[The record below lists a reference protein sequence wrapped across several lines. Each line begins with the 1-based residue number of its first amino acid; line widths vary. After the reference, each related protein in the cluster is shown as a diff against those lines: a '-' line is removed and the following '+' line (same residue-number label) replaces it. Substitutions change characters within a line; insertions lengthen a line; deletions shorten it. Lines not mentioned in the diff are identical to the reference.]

1 MFNFK
6 QIISS
11 IADVGQKLFN
21 TREVKKNDINSILD
35 LCDDLI
41 SHKGAA
47 FGITVARD
55 ITELYQSLSPEN
67 KLLFFKKI
75 NDKYKPSFTKVNEA
89 IENYTKSQNE
99 KTLSDLFKVSEGKRR
114 ELFRRMNMAPN
125 GTAIIVALR
134 EDLIRILKDNKEL
147 SELDNDLRHLFRAWF
162 NPGFLKLAKITWDT
176 KAAVLEK
183 IIKYER
189 VHQIKDMNEL
199 KRRLGE
205 DRRFFSYFHPALED
219 EPIIFVQVA
228 LTKGLGKSIQELMK
242 PTDNDEKS
250 YDIATFYSISNC
262 HEGLSRVTLGNFL
275 IKRVVYEIQEE
286 LPHIKKFGTLSPI
299 PGFVEWFSYLDENKV
314 KNILGILKDRNISF
328 LKSND
333 LKIGDKRIV
342 ENKEAIIKL
351 VSHYIVN
358 EKNHKGLPINDVSRF
373 HLGNGAI
380 VDDILINANISEAGF
395 QRSFG
400 IMINYLY
407 ELKNIERN
415 HENYMN
421 NSQVIISDK
430 VKKYLKKIT

>member
-1 MFNFK
+1 MFNLK

-11 IADVGQKLFN
+11 IADAGQKLFS
-21 TREVKKNDINSILD
+21 KKNIKENDLDSILS

-55 ITELYQSLSPEN
+55 ITKLYLVLSLEN
-67 KLLFFKKI
+67 KLLFFKRINEKYKASFTEVDQAI
-75 NDKYKPSFTKVNEA
+75 NDYKISP
-89 IENYTKSQNE
+89 NE
-99 KTLSDLFKVSEGKRR
+99 KTLANLFKSSEGKRR

-125 GTAIIVALR
+125 GTSIIVGLR
-134 EDLIRILKDNKEL
+134 EDLLNILKTNKDLEG
-147 SELDNDLRHLFRAWF
+147 LDADLKHLFKAWF
-162 NPGFLKLAKITWDT
+162 NPGFLKLEKITWDT

-189 VHQIKDMNEL
+189 VHQMKDMHEL

-242 PTDNDEKS
+242 PTNNEEKS
-250 YDIATFYSISNC
+250 YDTATFYSISNC
-262 HEGLSRVTLGNFL
+262 QEGLSRVTLGNFL

-286 LPHIKKFGTLSPI
+286 LPHIKNFGTLSPI
-299 PGFVEWFSYLDENKV
+299 PGFADWFTYLEEDKI
-314 KNILGILKDRNISF
+314 KNILDNLKDQDVSF
-328 LKSND
+328 LKSKD
-333 LKIGDKRIV
+333 LKLGDSRIIK
-342 ENKEAIIKL
+342 NKEAMIKL

-358 EKNHKGLPINDVSRF
+358 EKNLQGLPVNDVSRF

-380 VDDILINANISEAGF
+380 VDDIIINANVSEQGF
-395 QRSFG
+395 KRSYG
-400 IMINYLY
+400 VMVNYLY
-407 ELKNIERN
+407 ELKNIEKN
-415 HENYMN
+415 HEDYMN
-421 NSQVIISDK
+421 KNKVIVSDK
-430 VKKYLKKIT
+430 IKKYI

>member
-1 MFNFK
+1 MFNLK

-11 IADVGQKLFN
+11 IADAGQKLFSKKDI
-21 TREVKKNDINSILD
+21 KKNDLDSIIS

-55 ITELYQSLSPEN
+55 ITELYQSLSSEN

-75 NDKYKPSFTKVNEA
+75 NDKYKPSFTRVNEA
-89 IENYTKSQNE
+89 IENYTQSQNE
-99 KTLSDLFKVSEGKRR
+99 NTLSDLFKVSEGKRR

-134 EDLIRILKDNKEL
+134 EDLLNILKDNREL
-147 SELDNDLRHLFRAWF
+147 SALDNDLRHLFRAWF

-189 VHQIKDMNEL
+189 VHQMKDMNEL

-228 LTKGLGKSIQELMK
+228 LTKGLSKSIQELMK
-242 PTDNDEKS
+242 PSSDEKKT
-250 YDIATFYSISNC
+250 YDTATFYSISNC
-262 HEGLSRVTLGNFL
+262 QEGLSRVTLGNFL

-286 LPHIKKFGTLSPI
+286 LPHIKNFGTLSPI
-299 PGFVEWFSYLDENKV
+299 PGFSEWFTYLEEPKIKSILANL
-314 KNILGILKDRNISF
+314 KNQDVSF
-328 LKSND
+328 LRSQD
-333 LKIGDKRIV
+333 LKLGDVRII
-342 ENKEAIIKL
+342 ENKEALIKL
-351 VSHYIVN
+351 VAHYIVN
-358 EKNHKGLPINDVSRF
+358 EKNQQGLPVNDVSRF

-380 VDDILINANISEAGF
+380 VEDIVINANVSEQGF
-395 QRSFG
+395 KRSYG
-400 IMINYLY
+400 MMVNYLY
-407 ELKNIERN
+407 ELKNIEKN
-415 HENYMN
+415 HEDYMN
-421 NSQVIISDK
+421 NNKVVVSDK
-430 VKKYLKKIT
+430 IKKYL